1 MTRTGGCLI
10 AGACAGAILSGAC
23 ATTTNLDHVVV
34 AYDMTSQE
42 SITKL
47 LLLNIARAQHN
58 LPMHFTGISSVVA
71 TYRFTFSGGVTP
83 AGAGN
88 IGFLPV
94 PTFQASTEENPTV
107 SIAPMQGDEFTQ
119 RLLTPFPEAKLT
131 LLLRQGYDVDTLFRL
146 LGAEVRLA
154 TGDEHRVAVS
164 ANRPANKTGYATFRR
179 VVAHLSSIQDR
190 DSLFIEPLHY
200 QVSWTVPEATV
211 TPEAYATT
219 YKDFTLAYDP
229 ANKVYHVT
237 KRINGRVM
245 ITNYDP
251 SILSNEERFR
261 LHVEADEVP
270 FNDVLVDIR
279 AGHTGGEYP
288 MHGTLRLR
296 SFHEVLT
303 FVGRGIGE
311 EPEYD
316 VPADPRTPR
325 ISENPART
333 LDILISRADP
343 GDVSVVL
350 DGYHYSVRAEHGYQW
365 NKKAFSVL
373 YQLFQMSVSTAEHV
387 GPGITI
393 AK

>member
-1 MTRTGGCLI
+1 MTR
-10 AGACAGAILSGAC
+10 AGLLLVCAAC
-23 ATTTNLDHVVV
+23 ATTTRLDHVVV
-34 AYDMTSQE
+34 SYDQTSQE
-42 SITKL
+42 SISKL
-47 LLLNIARAQHN
+47 LLLNIARARHN
-58 LPMHFTGISSVVA
+58 LPMHFTAISSVVA
-71 TYRFTFSGGVTP
+71 TYRFTASGGVAP
-83 AGAGN
+83 AATGD

-94 PTFQASTEENPTV
+94 PTISAGVEESPTV
-107 SIAPMQGDEFTQ
+107 SISPMQGDEFTQ

-131 LLLRQGYDVDTLFRL
+131 LLLRQDYDVDTLFRL

-154 TGDEHRVAVS
+154 GDKGIAIY
-164 ANRPANKTGYATFRR
+164 ANHPVDKDGYTMFRK

-190 DSLFIEPLHY
+190 HALFIEPLYY
-200 QVSWTVPEATV
+200 QVNWNVPAAAV
-211 TPEAYATT
+211 TPESFNAT
-219 YKDFTLAYDP
+219 YKEFTLSFDP
-229 ANKVYHVT
+229 QTKQYRVF

-251 SILSNEERFR
+251 ALLTNEERFK
-261 LHVEADEVP
+261 LHTEADEVP

-279 AGHTGGEYP
+279 PGYVGGEYP

-303 FVGRGIGE
+303 FVGRAIGE

-316 VPADPRTPR
+316 VQPDPRTPR
-325 ISENPART
+325 ISENPVRT
-333 LDILISRADP
+333 LDIAESHDDP
-343 GDVSVVL
+343 GGISVEV
-350 DGYHYSVRAEHGYQW
+350 GGFHYAVRAEHGYQW

-373 YQLFQMSVSTAEHV
+373 YQLFQMSVSTVEHN